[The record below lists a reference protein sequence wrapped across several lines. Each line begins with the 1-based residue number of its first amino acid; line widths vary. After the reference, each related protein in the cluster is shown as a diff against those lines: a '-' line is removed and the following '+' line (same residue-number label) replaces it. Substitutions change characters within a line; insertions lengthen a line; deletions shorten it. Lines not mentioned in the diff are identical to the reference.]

1 MSACAC
7 ARVGTETCGVS
18 SKQTRRKNLQNLH
31 SKERSL
37 LPLPLLLLHLSSLF
51 NVVCSAPLLLFTPF
65 QELGTKVEK
74 EALETLRDTYHKTV
88 KQVAVAE
95 KDNRLMIVEIGRL
108 RAELNETRLNAM
120 RHGVNVMGGAAAA
133 NVSMLSTS
141 LLLTRSF
148 TGQ

>member
-1 MSACAC
+1 MH
-7 ARVGTETCGVS
+7 ARVLALNRAASLPKHTRGKLFRTCTATNAPFAPFSCS
-18 SKQTRRKNLQNLH
+18 SFTSLHFLTRFLY
-31 SKERSL
+31 ST
-37 LPLPLLLLHLSSLF
+37 
-51 NVVCSAPLLLFTPF
+51 PLLLFAPS

>member
-1 MSACAC
+1 MH
-7 ARVGTETCGVS
+7 ARVLALKRAASLPNKQGGKIFRTC
-18 SKQTRRKNLQNLH
+18 TAKNAPFSPFPCSTFIFISLPFLMLFV
-31 SKERSL
+31 L
-37 LPLPLLLLHLSSLF
+37 LPFFLF
-51 NVVCSAPLLLFTPF
+51 APF